1 MDIDIHPKP
10 YLNVV
15 LLGAT
20 GATGEA
26 LLLQLI
32 QSQYIASVRCIGR
45 RLPRYEHPK
54 VEAITAPLDQAVEY
68 AHALWGA
75 SVLFCCL
82 GTTMK
87 QAGSRSAFRAV
98 DYSMVVDAA
107 IMAKETGIG
116 HFSMV
121 SAAGS
126 NASSPFFYSRVKAE
140 AESAA
145 TKSGPER
152 ISIFRPGLLDAAR
165 ENHRIMEATALSLLR
180 PIAKFRPLAKLLPT
194 AARPLAVSDLARVM
208 LHEALHPA
216 TGLQI
221 YEPQDITDCIGRMN

>member
-1 MDIDIHPKP
+1 
-10 YLNVV
+10 
-15 LLGAT
+15 
-20 GATGEA
+20 
-26 LLLQLI
+26 
-32 QSQYIASVRCIGR
+32 
-45 RLPRYEHPK
+45 
-54 VEAITAPLDQAVEY
+54 
-68 AHALWGA
+68 A

-126 NASSPFFYSRVKAE
+126 SASSPFFYSRVKAE
-140 AESAA
+140 AESTA
-145 TKSGPER
+145 TKAGPER

-165 ENHRIMEATALSLLR
+165 ENHRMMEATARSLLR
-180 PIAKFRPLAKLLPT
+180 PLAKFLPT
-194 AARPLAVSDLARVM
+194 AARPLAVSDLAKVM
-208 LHEALHPA
+208 LHGALHPA

-221 YEPQDITDCIGRMN
+221 YEPQDIADCLGRMK

>member
-1 MDIDIHPKP
+1 MDVHNRP

-26 LLLQLI
+26 LLLELI

-54 VEAITAPLDQAVEY
+54 VDSIIAPLNQAVDY

-75 SVLFCCL
+75 SIVFCCL
-82 GTTMK
+82 GSTMK
-87 QAGSRSAFRAV
+87 QAGSRSAFRLV

-107 IMAKETGIG
+107 IMAKETGVR
-116 HFSMV
+116 HFSMI

-126 NASSPFFYSRVKAE
+126 KASSPFFYSRVKAE
-140 AESAA
+140 AESAVA
-145 TKSGPER
+145 QGGPER
-152 ISIFRPGLLDAAR
+152 ISIFRPGLLDAPRANAR
-165 ENHRIMEATALSLLR
+165 FMESAALSIMR
-180 PIAKFRPLAKLLPT
+180 PIAKLLPA

-208 LHEALHPA
+208 LKEALHPSS
-216 TGLQI
+216 GLQI
-221 YEPQDITDCIGRMN
+221 YEPGAIVGWLDR